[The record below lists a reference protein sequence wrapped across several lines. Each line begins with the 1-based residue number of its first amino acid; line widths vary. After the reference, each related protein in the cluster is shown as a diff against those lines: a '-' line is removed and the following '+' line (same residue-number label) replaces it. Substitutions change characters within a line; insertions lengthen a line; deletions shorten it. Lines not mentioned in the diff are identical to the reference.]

1 MRARINKQPKLQATS
16 GWYGTRTVLQH
27 TPENKRRDYGSR
39 ELQAKADESMREL
52 NKLFDIN

>member
-1 MRARINKQPKLQATS
+1 MRTRVRKQPELQATS

-39 ELQAKADESMREL
+39 ELQRKADTAMQEL
-52 NKLFDIN
+52 NKLFEIN